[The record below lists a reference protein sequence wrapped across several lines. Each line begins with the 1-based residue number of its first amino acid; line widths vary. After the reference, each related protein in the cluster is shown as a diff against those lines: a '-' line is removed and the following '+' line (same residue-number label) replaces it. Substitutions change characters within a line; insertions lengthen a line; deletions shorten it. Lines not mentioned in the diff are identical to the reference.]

1 MASLP
6 ESIEAVRFF
15 WYGRRNS
22 REEPLQDI
30 VDCELPVI
38 GDHAIARR
46 NPAVQGALDGRLVL
60 DVQLKP
66 SSGILTAIGL
76 AMFIVF
82 VSTYIYQRI
91 PELTAQDSARNA
103 VLAVAGLFS
112 ALPAALAGGIAYRGQ
127 ALATRMSRGPRTLV
141 AGLAALSAL
150 LAATVSLR
158 NVGVL
163 TQWLAYATSICAFFV
178 VGVLLY
184 IQVGPRWRQNEHSR
198 RPRRTAA
205 ASPGECYQHQRR
217 NAIVFLIV
225 WPLLTLAFAR
235 CQFAL
240 QHTHFF
246 APGFPSN
253 VWRAFWSWFATIP

>member
-1 MASLP
+1 MYPLGALRAIANGRLMLLDSTELGRLAMIHKYPQLYIERRTETMAVNFPFYRMTVLQQFTLPMNDYPDDGVPRQVYVPLGSTYTVQIRYSEHFEYRKSGAPSHFLSFLSWFGIASASVRRQVANRGKAHSLWIMASLP

-103 VLAVAGLFS
+103 VLAVPGMLS
-112 ALPAALAGGIAYRGQ
+112 ALPAALAR
-127 ALATRMSRGPRTLV
+127 
-141 AGLAALSAL
+141 GLA
-150 LAATVSLR
+150 
-158 NVGVL
+158 
-163 TQWLAYATSICAFFV
+163 
-178 VGVLLY
+178 
-184 IQVGPRWRQNEHSR
+184 
-198 RPRRTAA
+198 
-205 ASPGECYQHQRR
+205 QRSH
-217 NAIVFLIV
+217 A
-225 WPLLTLAFAR
+225 
-235 CQFAL
+235 
-240 QHTHFF
+240 
-246 APGFPSN
+246 
-253 VWRAFWSWFATIP
+253 